1 MSGEDKEG
9 FITDS
14 DLDSIVI
21 NHVLEELG
29 CDNVHD
35 AIRRLSLYADDAD
48 SVNTGIRTDVLGVC
62 SMCVKKAICMKHLDE
77 SISDLFTNVV
87 DADVEIHLFS
97 CDGFVSKH
105 DDAHVCRNCGGSC
118 TCDHNH

>member
-1 MSGEDKEG
+1 MSEEGKEG

-14 DLDSIVI
+14 DLDNIAI
-21 NHVLEELG
+21 DHILKELG

-35 AIRRLSLYADDAD
+35 TIRRISLYADDAD
-48 SVNTGIRTDVLGVC
+48 STNTGIHTDILGAC
-62 SMCVKKAICMKHLDE
+62 SMCTKKAICMKHLNE

-97 CDGFVSKH
+97 CDGFVNKY
-105 DDAHVCRNCGGSC
+105 DDSNTCKNCGGSC
-118 TCDHNH
+118 TRDCSH